1 MSKKNKVTIKEIA
14 EMSNTSK
21 TTVSFYLNGKTNK
34 MSDETQKKI
43 AKVIQETGYKPS
55 IVARSL
61 NYKSSKLL
69 GILIGDIT
77 NTFSNQIVKGIED
90 MASKEGYQII
100 VGNTNY
106 DDTKEA
112 MYIERMLSM
121 GVDGFIIQ
129 PTAKFRKNSTKIQET
144 NKPMVF
150 FDSKIYDHKT
160 SWVKTNNYEATYNAT
175 MECIKKG
182 YQNYILVTADP
193 SLISTRIE
201 RVTGFKDAL
210 TDYDLLYETQIVE
223 DDKTNPD
230 EIKRYFN
237 ATIDEKKKTLIFV
250 PNCWALP
257 MVFIALKEYH
267 DRMPTV
273 GLMGFD
279 NTEWTNFSSP
289 SVTTIVQP
297 GFEEGQQA
305 AQILIHQIENPDDKQ
320 GQKVLDCT
328 INWNQSTAL

>member
-34 MSDETQKKI
+34 MSDETRKKI

-90 MASKEGYQII
+90 MASMEGYQII

-210 TDYDLLYETQIVE
+210 TDYDLLYETRIVE
-223 DDKTNPD
+223 DDKSNPD
-230 EIKRYFN
+230 DIKRYFED
-237 ATIDEKKKTLIFV
+237 TIDEKKKTLVFV

-257 MVFIALKEYH
+257 MVFIALKEYYE
-267 DRMPTV
+267 RMPTV

-305 AQILIHQIENPDDKQ
+305 AQILINQIENRDDKQ